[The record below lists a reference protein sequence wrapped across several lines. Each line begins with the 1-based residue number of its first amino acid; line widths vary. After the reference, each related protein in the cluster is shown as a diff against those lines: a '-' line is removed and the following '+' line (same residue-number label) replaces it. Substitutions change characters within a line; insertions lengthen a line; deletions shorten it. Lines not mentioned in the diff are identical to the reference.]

1 MDNDC
6 ISFESL
12 GFPAE
17 DSGVGCDA
25 LSGVD
30 DGGQQLLCLS
40 PTFGRLF
47 MLDIDHVFYFAS
59 ELDIVPSEIS
69 SYSEIDYSR
78 QALHSPSGMLV
89 C

>member
-17 DSGVGCDA
+17 DSRVGCDA

-40 PTFGRLF
+40 PSFGRLF
-47 MLDIDHVFYFAS
+47 MLDIDHVF
-59 ELDIVPSEIS
+59 
-69 SYSEIDYSR
+69 
-78 QALHSPSGMLV
+78 
-89 C
+89 